1 VTGTKIVQTSNR
13 KARFKELEQVV
24 RHSLPEALK
33 HFVEV
38 GKALKEIRNER
49 FYKDAG
55 YDTFDEYLDER
66 WDLSRSYASRLING
80 AATVTK
86 LAGMGVPA
94 GIVRNEYQTRLLRP
108 RLPEVSRRIT
118 VNDQDPKKAIREVL
132 DDAKHAKPVANGNNI
147 ATARDPDPERVKL
160 HTPAWRQE
168 LGQGVVVAPEEDAKQ
183 LLGDLFAVLQ
193 ELPLST
199 AKALLEPYEDD
210 FCRILGIDREE
221 ASA

>member
-132 DDAKHAKPVANGNNI
+132 DDAKHAKPVANGNNS
-147 ATARDPDPERVKL
+147 ATARDPR
-160 HTPAWRQE
+160 A
-168 LGQGVVVAPEEDAKQ
+168 
-183 LLGDLFAVLQ
+183 
-193 ELPLST
+193 ST
-199 AKALLEPYEDD
+199 
-210 FCRILGIDREE
+210 
-221 ASA
+221 